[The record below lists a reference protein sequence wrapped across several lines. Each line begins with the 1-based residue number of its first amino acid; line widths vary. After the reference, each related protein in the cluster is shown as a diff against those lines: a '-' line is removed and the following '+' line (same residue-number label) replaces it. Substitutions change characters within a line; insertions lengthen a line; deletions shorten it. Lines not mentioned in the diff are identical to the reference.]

1 MDDNKLTT
9 SIAYAPN
16 AYTTYPTEAQCAEQ
30 FAAVARLATRQL
42 VIPATQGATMLGMS
56 VLSTSSCQNG
66 LLAVLTPPRKISF
79 QEGLPW
85 DSRMRR
91 PLRVRPGSDDGVGT
105 D

>member
-42 VIPATQGATMLGMS
+42 VIPATQGATMLCMS
-56 VLSTSSCQNG
+56 VLSTS
-66 LLAVLTPPRKISF
+66 AVTTGF
-79 QEGLPW
+79 V
-85 DSRMRR
+85 
-91 PLRVRPGSDDGVGT
+91 PL
-105 D
+105 